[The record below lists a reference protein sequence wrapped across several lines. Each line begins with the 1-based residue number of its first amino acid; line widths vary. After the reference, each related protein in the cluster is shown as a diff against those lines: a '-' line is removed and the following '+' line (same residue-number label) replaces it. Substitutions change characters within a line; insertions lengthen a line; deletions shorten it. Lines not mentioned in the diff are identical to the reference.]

1 MELLKK
7 YYTTAFY
14 LLGGLLSLLIVINIG
29 KMTAAQDPAVEASL
43 SDATASMGV
52 SFVMPLIWIAAI
64 LTIGFSI
71 YKIVQNK
78 TMLIR
83 FGIGI
88 VLLGGCFLISFSY
101 STDDVKTISASIPFT
116 GGELQFVGAM
126 VKTLYALL
134 FLSVGAL
141 IVGEV
146 KKILN

>member
-7 YYTTAFY
+7 HYSTALY

-29 KMTAAQDPAVEASL
+29 KMTAAENSEIENAI
-43 SDATASMGV
+43 SDSTAAMGV

-71 YKIVQNK
+71 FKIVQNK
-78 TMLIR
+78 AMLIR

-88 VLLGGCFLISFSY
+88 VLLGLFFLISY
-101 STDDVKTISASIPFT
+101 SSSTNDVSTIKASISFT
-116 GGELQFVGAM
+116 GGELKFVGGM

-134 FLSVGAL
+134 FISIAVLL
-141 IVGEV
+141 FGEI
-146 KKILN
+146 KKIFN